1 MALWLV
7 FSTAAIAACR
17 DSAVDLKGPWGS
29 ARFGVE
35 LALTP
40 AQMARGLM
48 HRTSLPN
55 SAGMLFLYEKPGSP
69 GFWMKNTLIPLD
81 MLFITPQ
88 GVVRKIHH
96 NAQPGDLTPV
106 TAGPGIIAVLESTV
120 VWRAA
125 MAFPRA
131 ACCATRAWT
140 KPKRCGNAKAEFCCH
155 LGLFFSA
162 TAG

>member
-55 SAGMLFLYEKPGSP
+55 SAGMLFLYEKPGSS

-106 TAGPGIIAVLESTV
+106 TAGPGMIAVLEINGGLARRYGISEGSV
-120 VWRAA
+120 LRH
-125 MAFPRA
+125 PRMDQA
-131 ACCATRAWT
+131 QALWKC
-140 KPKRCGNAKAEFCCH
+140 E
-155 LGLFFSA
+155 S
-162 TAG
+162 